1 MALLTSGRPSW
12 KPSSEAVP
20 LLAQA
25 TGTRLGAPVGIGC
38 WNIRPDVGAAAA
50 AAAGAAA
57 AAAAAGAAAAAA
69 AGVYMRI
76 ASRLRLVVQREERR
90 QVLQALHLSMQGYA
104 LADAETLVPS

>member
-1 MALLTSGRPSW
+1 MAMALLTSGRPSW

-38 WNIRPDVGAAAA
+38 WNIRPDVGAAAV

-57 AAAAAGAAAAAA
+57 VT
-69 AGVYMRI
+69 AGVYMRF
-76 ASRLRLVVQREERR
+76 ASRLRLAVQQQERR
-90 QVLQALHLSMQGYA
+90 QALQVLHLSMQGYA
-104 LADAETLVPS
+104 LADAEPLVPS